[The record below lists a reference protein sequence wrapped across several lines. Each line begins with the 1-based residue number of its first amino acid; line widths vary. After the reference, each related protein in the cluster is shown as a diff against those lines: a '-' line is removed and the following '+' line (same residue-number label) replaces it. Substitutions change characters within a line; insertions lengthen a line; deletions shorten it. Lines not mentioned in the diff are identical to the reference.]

1 MIVHQQDPYVLTPRG
16 HIGDADFPEERPN
29 TIKVYLH
36 DNYALTNETDGL
48 SEDYVL
54 DARFVAN
61 QSLTQVN
68 MDLSRALP
76 FNVKFSLPSITDKV
90 SPAI

>member
-76 FNVKFSLPSITDKV
+76 CNVKFSLPSITDKV